1 MCVKTVLPCE
11 RDLGNFYVP
20 RCGDKPKPYSVQLI
34 TWWIITSWV
43 TRIYSAKV
51 FKLLESRLPAILGFL
66 LVHFIIYEH
75 EHPIKIQLPNCVK
88 VTDWLI

>member
-51 FKLLESRLPAILGFL
+51 LNFWRVDYLPFL
-66 LVHFIIYEH
+66 ASYWFIS
-75 EHPIKIQLPNCVK
+75 
-88 VTDWLI
+88 